1 MAKKKK
7 KQGHYCRICGAR
19 KANEAFSGKGHAKH
33 ICKECDALPQEKKNE
48 MQLINRIGRAGEKYP
63 KSRQDWEVLE
73 KYAGSTKYPQAK
85 EFALFFLEMSGRRVP
100 NRTGK
105 GEKTGIEERPLLE
118 ELDGEV
124 RLDIAAEI
132 YEQIINYMYQRE
144 EFPDEKQKRETLD
157 KICKVLFAGHQEVL
171 TRNDELGMLYDKTM
185 MEVIEDIEN
194 DEY

>member
-7 KQGHYCRICGAR
+7 KQGYYCRICGAR
-19 KANEAFSGKGHAKH
+19 KSNEVFSGKGHAKH

-63 KSRQDWEVLE
+63 KSRQDWEILE
-73 KYAGSTKYPQAK
+73 KYARSTKYPQAR
-85 EFALFFLEMSGRRVP
+85 ELALFFLEMSGRRAP

-105 GEKTGIEERPLLE
+105 AEKTDAHEKPLLE

-132 YEQIINYMYQRE
+132 YEQIINYMYQKE
-144 EFPDEKQKRETLD
+144 EFPDQRQKRETLD
-157 KICKVLFAGHQEVL
+157 KISNVLFVGHQEVL
-171 TRNDELGMLYDKTM
+171 TRNDELGRLYDQTM
-185 MEVIEDIEN
+185 LEVIRDIEN
-194 DEY
+194 DEF